1 MTEGKSLSPL
11 SDSFMTLDT
20 PFTRWLVRWRWVF
33 FGLLGVLV
41 VLPFNGQWRIGLD
54 SALYRGVAENLVNGK
69 GYVFA
74 GLPQRQIYPGL
85 PFLLAG
91 FHKITGDNNIVP
103 VLVFMNLCAFGV
115 ILGVYGLIRERFAT
129 WIAVVVTCGVGL
141 NVRFIQQAHEI
152 MTDMPFLLGVVLAML
167 GWEWMGHNE
176 RRKRRF
182 AYVFFGVGLFLA
194 AVMRPT
200 FWVLA
205 LALVVTCVWN
215 VVRYRHKTSLIGLG
229 VLLGVGLLF
238 SVLDP
243 RVVGVNLLKGGYE
256 REFLSLVVQFQERAQ
271 MNFLKLLTQELP
283 ESFFAETLTYF
294 AFPAVTLILGGS
306 LMVLWR
312 KPLWGM
318 QVFILLLVMLVLSD
332 VPRYLLMVLPTMWLG
347 YVLVLL
353 WLTQRFKPKYRDWT
367 LFTMFSLANF
377 LNLGG
382 YARLLYE
389 QHYGNFLDTY
399 RDGSFRKQIKMAELV
414 REKVPEDAVVV
425 GPHANILAYFSG
437 RQVRSGRIMGLEWGA
452 VSKYPKLVAKHNPTY
467 LIGPV
472 NELAAKDKPV
482 ARLVSVGV
490 IRPVA
495 FIGKIDDPK
504 GTLWL
509 TTCQVVIPETLWTQL
524 PDSRPR
530 IYMPRPSRRPSL
542 TPEEIARRELKARR
556 ARKELRARRERK
568 AIRAAREAARQSAT
582 QPTTQPSTTSPIL
595 PTQPVSRW
603 SVPLDRLGV
612 LWINDTMTS

>member
-1 MTEGKSLSPL
+1 
-11 SDSFMTLDT
+11 MTLDT

-33 FGLLGVLV
+33 LILLGVLI

-54 SALYRGVAENLVNGK
+54 SALYRGVAENLVHGK
-69 GYVFA
+69 GYTFA

-91 FHKITGDNNIVP
+91 FHKLTGDNSIVP
-103 VLVFMNLCAFGV
+103 VLVLMNLCAFGV
-115 ILGVYGLIRERFAT
+115 ILGVYALVQERFAT

-167 GWEWMGHNE
+167 GWEWLGHANS
-176 RRKRRF
+176 RKRRW
-182 AYVFFGVGLFLA
+182 AYVLMGAGLFLA

-205 LALVVTCVWN
+205 VALGITCVWN
-215 VVRYRHKTSLIGLG
+215 ILRHRHKQSLIGLG

-238 SVLDP
+238 AVVDP
-243 RVVGVNLLKGGYE
+243 RVVGLNLLRGGYE
-256 REFLSLVVQFQERAQ
+256 REFLSLAGQFRERVQ
-271 MNFLKLLTQELP
+271 MNAPKLLSQELP

-294 AFPAVTLILGGS
+294 ALPAAGLILCGC
-306 LMVLWR
+306 LMVWWR

-318 QVFILLLVMLVLSD
+318 QVFILLVVMLVLSD
-332 VPRYLLMVLPTMWLG
+332 APRYLLMVLPTMWLG

-353 WLTQRFKPKYRDWT
+353 WLTQYFRPKYRDWT
-367 LFTMFSLANF
+367 LFAMFSLANF

-389 QHYGNFLDTY
+389 QHSGNFLDTY
-399 RDGSFRKQIKMAELV
+399 RDGSFRKLIKMSELV

-425 GPHANILAYFSG
+425 GPHANILTYFSG

-452 VSKYPKLVAKHNPTY
+452 VSRYPKLVARHNPTY

-472 NELAAKDKPV
+472 TELATKDKPV
-482 ARLVSVGV
+482 ARLVSKGV
-490 IRPVA
+490 IRPIT

-509 TTCQVVIPETLWTQL
+509 TTCEVVIPETPWTQL
-524 PDSRPR
+524 PDDRPVV
-530 IYMPRPSRRPSL
+530 YAPRPPRKPPL
-542 TPEEIARRELKARR
+542 TPEEIAHRELKAKRE
-556 ARKELRARRERK
+556 RKELRARRERK
-568 AIRAAREAARQSAT
+568 AIRAAREAARQS
-582 QPTTQPSTTSPIL
+582 PPQPSTAPA
-595 PTQPVSRW
+595 TQPVSEW

-612 LWINDTMTS
+612 LWINDTILS